1 MPHGHCYLWSPSLLW
16 LHVICDA
23 LIVLS
28 YFSIPLGLLYFLRK
42 RSDLNFGSVIGCFAL
57 FIVACGTTHLLEIWN
72 VWHSAYW
79 LSGGVKAVTALA
91 SVSTAWWLIRLIPAA
106 IALPSPARLRE
117 ANAALKEEIATRE
130 NAEERIRQLNADLE
144 RREAEKNAGHFA
156 AIVQSSFDA
165 IIGKD
170 LHGIVTSWNPG
181 AERMFGFSAEEMVG
195 HSITQIIP
203 PDRQDEEND
212 ILAFIR
218 RGDRVEHFETLRK
231 RRDGSLI
238 DVAITVSPIKNTI
251 GEIVGV
257 SKVARDITQPKKAAD
272 ELRKSEERFS
282 KAFHA
287 SPVIIAITTF
297 PDGRYVDVNEHF
309 VSALGYAREEV
320 LGRRALELGV
330 WEKPEQRAEVLRQ
343 IETKGFVREFE
354 CNLRTKAGE
363 VRTALVGVEK
373 IVLGDQPCLLF
384 INHDITERK
393 RAEARAEWLASFP
406 EKNPIPILEID
417 IAGGRFHYL
426 NPSALKLFPEL
437 PSLGLAHPLLAGL
450 PEVAEQ
456 LGEMGTIVREVA
468 ERDLFYSQVISY
480 AAESQR
486 VRVYNIDITERKR
499 AAQVVL
505 NERDF
510 SEAVIASLP
519 GVLYLYDETGKFL
532 RWNKNFEQVTGY
544 SGGEIATMHPLDFFA
559 GAEKE
564 LLAARIGE
572 VFSKGVS
579 DVEANF
585 VSKGG
590 RQTPYYFT
598 GVTTVLN
605 GKTCLIG
612 VGIDISERRK
622 AEQAHLAS
630 EQRMRLA
637 TEATAVGVWEWNIIT
652 NKVVWD
658 AQMFRIYGL
667 PPTDD
672 GLVDYNVWAQ
682 AVHPEDLPRQEELM
696 RETLAKL
703 CLGSRE
709 FRIRRG
715 DESGY
720 RYIAAVET
728 VRTNA
733 KGNAEWVVGTNLD
746 ITERKNAEKAL
757 RESEEL
763 FAKSFRLSPDC
774 VSIVRASDRTVIRA
788 NDALCQ
794 LWGSTPEEVIGK
806 RTLEYT
812 TWLSEEERL
821 IFMRTLAEHGESLNY
836 ETKLA
841 INDGRLLDFNIS
853 SRVITYNRESCFLTV
868 MRDITERKRTE
879 RAVMASELRFRRLF
893 ETSNDG
899 ILILAA
905 ATGEVLDV
913 NPFLTG
919 ILGFGRQ
926 EFLGKAIW
934 ELAFFRDVVAS
945 EASFAE
951 LRDQEH
957 FQCQNMLLD
966 TFAGQQIDVD
976 FISNAYLVD
985 DTEVI
990 QFNVRDVTARREA
1003 EHVIHQLN
1011 LDLEQRVIERTAQ
1024 LEAANKELE
1033 AFSYSVSHDLRAPL
1047 RTMDGFSQAVLEDF
1061 GPQLPEECQRYLETI
1076 RKGAQRMGQLIDD
1089 LLTFA
1094 RLSRAPLNRR
1104 AVNLTK
1110 LVEEI
1115 WNDLAPERGARRVE
1129 MHASPLPECSGDP
1142 ALLAQVWVNLLS
1154 NALKYSRTRDPAVIE
1169 IGSTRESGETVYFVR
1184 DNGTGFDMR
1193 YAHKLFG
1200 VFQRLHR
1207 AEEYEGTGVGLAI
1220 VQRVIHRHGGRIWT
1234 ESELDR
1240 GATFYFTL
1248 PSNN

>member
-1 MPHGHCYLWSPSLLW
+1 MTFPSFSLPLSAAFMPHGHCYLWTPSLLW

-28 YFSIPLGLLYFLRK
+28 YFSIPLGLVYFLRK
-42 RSDLNFGSVIGCFAL
+42 RHDLTFGFVIGCFAL

-91 SVSTAWWLIRLIPAA
+91 SVSTALLLIRLLPTA
-106 IALPSPARLRE
+106 IALPSPAQLRE
-117 ANAALKEEIATRE
+117 ANVALKEEIVTRQ
-130 NAEERIRQLNADLE
+130 NAEERVRQLNAELERRVAEQTADLQRQHAELRMILDGVPALIFFKDREHRFVKVNAELTRLVGLPREEIEGRTDAELGSPEAARYAREEDEIFATGLPKRHRIEPLVTKRGVRWLQTDKVPQLDEAGRVVGIVGFALDVTE
-144 RREAEKNAGHFA
+144 RREAEKSASHFT

-165 IIGKD
+165 IISKD
-170 LHGIVTSWNPG
+170 LHGIVTSWNAG
-181 AERMFGFSAEEMVG
+181 AERMFGFSAEEMIG

-203 PDRQDEEND
+203 PERLDDETG
-212 ILAFIR
+212 ILALIR
-218 RGDRVEHFETLRK
+218 GGDRVEQFETLRK
-231 RRDGSLI
+231 RKDGSLI
-238 DVAITVSPIKNTI
+238 DVSITVSPIKNTT
-251 GEIVGV
+251 GEIVGT
-257 SKVARDITQPKKAAD
+257 SKVAR
-272 ELRKSEERFS
+272 
-282 KAFHA
+282 
-287 SPVIIAITTF
+287 
-297 PDGRYVDVNEHF
+297 
-309 VSALGYAREEV
+309 
-320 LGRRALELGV
+320 
-330 WEKPEQRAEVLRQ
+330 
-343 IETKGFVREFE
+343 
-354 CNLRTKAGE
+354 
-363 VRTALVGVEK
+363 
-373 IVLGDQPCLLF
+373 
-384 INHDITERK
+384 
-393 RAEARAEWLASFP
+393 
-406 EKNPIPILEID
+406 
-417 IAGGRFHYL
+417 
-426 NPSALKLFPEL
+426 
-437 PSLGLAHPLLAGL
+437 
-450 PEVAEQ
+450 
-456 LGEMGTIVREVA
+456 
-468 ERDLFYSQVISY
+468 
-480 AAESQR
+480 
-486 VRVYNIDITERKR
+486 
-499 AAQVVL
+499 
-505 NERDF
+505 
-510 SEAVIASLP
+510 
-519 GVLYLYDETGKFL
+519 
-532 RWNKNFEQVTGY
+532 
-544 SGGEIATMHPLDFFA
+544 
-559 GAEKE
+559 
-564 LLAARIGE
+564 
-572 VFSKGVS
+572 
-579 DVEANF
+579 
-585 VSKGG
+585 
-590 RQTPYYFT
+590 
-598 GVTTVLN
+598 
-605 GKTCLIG
+605 
-612 VGIDISERRK
+612 DISERRK

-637 TEATAVGVWEWNIIT
+637 TEATAVGIWEWNVAT
-652 NKVVWD
+652 NRIHWD
-658 AQMFRIYGL
+658 AQMFRIYGV
-667 PPTDD
+667 PPTED
-672 GLVDYNVWAQ
+672 GMVDYSVWAG
-682 AVHPEDLPRQEELM
+682 AVVAEELARQEELM

-703 CLGSRE
+703 SRGSRE

-720 RYIAAVET
+720 RSIAAVET

-733 KGNAEWVVGTNLD
+733 EGKGEWVVGTNLD

-774 VSIVRASDRTVIRA
+774 VSIVRASDRTLIQA

-794 LWGSTPEEVIGK
+794 LWGSTPEEVIGR

-812 TWLSEEERL
+812 TWQSEEERL
-821 IFMRTLAEHGESLNY
+821 AFMQTLTERGESLNY

-853 SRVITYNRESCFLTV
+853 SRVITYNGESCFLTV
-868 MRDITERKRTE
+868 MRDITDRKRTE
-879 RAVMASELRFRRLF
+879 KAVAASELRFRRLF

-913 NPFLTG
+913 NPFLTE

-926 EFLGKAIW
+926 EFLGKVIW

-945 EASFAE
+945 EANFSE
-951 LRDQEH
+951 LRDQEY
-957 FQCQNMLLD
+957 FQCQNMLLGTCD
-966 TFAGQQIDVD
+966 GQQIDVD

-990 QFNVRDVTARREA
+990 QFNVRDVTMRREA

-1011 LDLEQRVIERTAQ
+1011 LELEQRVIERTAQ

-1061 GPQLPEECQRYLETI
+1061 GPQLPEECQRYLKTI

-1115 WNDLAPERGARRVE
+1115 WNEHAPEREGRQVE
-1129 MHASPLPECSGDP
+1129 WHASPLPECSGDP
-1142 ALLAQVWVNLLS
+1142 ALLTQVWVNLLS

-1169 IGSTRESGETVYFVR
+1169 IGSTQESGETVYFVR

-1207 AEEYEGTGVGLAI
+1207 AEEYEGTGVGLAT

-1234 ESELDR
+1234 ESELNR
-1240 GATFYFTL
+1240 GTTFYFTL
-1248 PSNN
+1248 PSHD